1 MPASPLPAPRRILT
15 ATDAQGTGVILDD
28 TTPFANPKEELKAFV
43 GYVQPD
49 AIGKPDQALKW
60 AEYKPDRI
68 SHDDQISLRWVDL
81 PPHNKGF
88 QHYTN
93 TFGKSCKKKI
103 PIDYLIMT
111 HGELELELPDGQK
124 RTVKVGD
131 AIIQAA
137 NVHSWNNNTDQW
149 ASECAT
155 LPSTRFV
162 GVAVPSEAAKVDG
175 KTLDQPP
182 VNGFHAQF

>member
-93 TFGKSCKKKI
+93 TF
-103 PIDYLIMT
+103 DYLIMT

-149 ASECAT
+149 A
-155 LPSTRFV
+155 RFV